1 MKKGVDFMQLRHEF
15 KHEISYVDMLSLRS
29 RLSAVMQQ
37 DSHAINGRYKIRSLY
52 FDNLN
57 DKALLEKVNGVNTRE
72 KFRVRYYNDDL
83 SLIILEK
90 KSKIN
95 GLCNKE
101 QAIITLEEAQFIAKG
116 DAANLS
122 QSEKPLVKELYYKMQ
137 TQGLKP
143 KTIVDYIREPFVYAP
158 GNVRVTLD
166 YNIQTGLTGT
176 DFLNLDCIMIPV
188 GNAPIILEVK
198 WDEFLPA
205 VIRDIV
211 QIPGTHTSAFSKYAF
226 CRIYG

>member
-1 MKKGVDFMQLRHEF
+1 MHFRHEW

-37 DSHAINGRYKIRSLY
+37 DCHAASGRYKIRSLY
-52 FDNLN
+52 FDNFR
-57 DKALLEKVNGVNTRE
+57 DKALLEKINGANTRE

-83 SLIILEK
+83 SLVLLEK
-90 KSKIN
+90 KSKAG
-95 GLCNKE
+95 GLCSKE
-101 QAIITLEEAQFIAKG
+101 QAVITVEEARFIANK
-116 DAANLS
+116 DIESLS
-122 QSEKPLVKELYYKMQ
+122 KSEKALVQELCYKMQ
-137 TQGLKP
+137 TEGLEP

-166 YNIQTGLTGT
+166 YDIRTGLTGT
-176 DFLNLDCIMIPV
+176 DFLTPDCVMVPA

-205 VIRDIV
+205 VIRDVV
-211 QIPGTHTSAFSKYAF
+211 QVPGTHTSAFSKYAA

>member
-1 MKKGVDFMQLRHEF
+1 MQFRHEW

-37 DSHAINGRYKIRSLY
+37 DSHAVNGRYKIRSMY
-52 FDNLN
+52 FDNFR
-57 DKALLEKVNGVNTRE
+57 DKALLEKINGVNTRE

-83 SLIILEK
+83 SFILLEK
-90 KSKIN
+90 KSKSN
-95 GLCNKE
+95 GLCRKE
-101 QAIITLEEAQFIAKG
+101 QAVITLEEARLIANKNIE
-116 DAANLS
+116 NLS
-122 QSEKPLVKELYYKMQ
+122 KSEKPLVKELCYKMR
-137 TQGLKP
+137 TESLEP
-143 KTIVDYIREPFVYAP
+143 KTIVEYNREPFVYAP

-166 YNIQTGLTGT
+166 YDIRTGLTGR
-176 DFLNLDCIMIPV
+176 DYLSPDCVMIPA

-205 VIRDIV
+205 VIRDVV
-211 QIPGTHTSAFSKYAF
+211 QVPGTHTSAFSKYAA

>member
-1 MKKGVDFMQLRHEF
+1 MHFRHEW

-37 DSHAINGRYKIRSLY
+37 DSHAVKGVYKVRSLY
-52 FDNLN
+52 FDNFR
-57 DKALLEKVNGVNTRE
+57 DKALLEKINGVNIRE

-83 SLIILEK
+83 SFILLEK
-90 KSKIN
+90 KSKAD
-95 GLCNKE
+95 GLCSKE
-101 QAIITLEEAQFIAKG
+101 QVAITLEEACFIADK
-116 DAANLS
+116 DIENLS
-122 QSEKPLVKELYYKMQ
+122 KIEKPLVKELCYKMRAE
-137 TQGLKP
+137 GLEP
-143 KTIVDYIREPFVYAP
+143 KTIVDYTREPFVYAP

-166 YNIQTGLTGT
+166 YDIRTGLTGT
-176 DFLNLDCIMIPV
+176 DFLNFDCVMIPA

-205 VIRDIV
+205 VIRDVV
-211 QIPGTHTSAFSKYAF
+211 QVPGTHTSAFSKYAA

>member
-1 MKKGVDFMQLRHEF
+1 MHFRHEW

-37 DSHAINGRYKIRSLY
+37 DCHAASGRYKIRSLY
-52 FDNLN
+52 FDNFR
-57 DKALLEKVNGVNTRE
+57 DKALLEKINGANTRE

-83 SLIILEK
+83 SLVLLEK
-90 KSKIN
+90 KSKAG
-95 GLCNKE
+95 GLCSKE
-101 QAIITLEEAQFIAKG
+101 QAVITVEEARFIANK
-116 DAANLS
+116 DIESLS
-122 QSEKPLVKELYYKMQ
+122 KSEKALVKELCYKMQ
-137 TQGLKP
+137 TEGLEP

-166 YNIQTGLTGT
+166 YDIRTGLTGT
-176 DFLNLDCIMIPV
+176 DFLTPDCVMVPA

-205 VIRDIV
+205 VIRDVV
-211 QIPGTHTSAFSKYAF
+211 QVPGTHTSAFSKYAA

>member
-1 MKKGVDFMQLRHEF
+1 MQLRHEF

-137 TQGLKP
+137 TQGLRA